1 KIYIRLFGILQEV
14 HMKKSIT
21 FILVLFFTSA
31 FVGCGKNDTH
41 RINITVPAG
50 SSEDFIYSDKEL

>member
-1 KIYIRLFGILQEV
+1 
-14 HMKKSIT
+14 MKKSIT

-41 RINITVPAG
+41 KINITVPAG
-50 SSEDFIYSDKEL
+50 SSGDFIYSYKEL